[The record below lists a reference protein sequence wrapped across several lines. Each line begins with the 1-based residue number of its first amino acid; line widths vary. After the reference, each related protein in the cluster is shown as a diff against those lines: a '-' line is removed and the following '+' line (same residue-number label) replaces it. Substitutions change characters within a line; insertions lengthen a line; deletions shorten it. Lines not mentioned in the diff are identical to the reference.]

1 MAVLS
6 VAVHS
11 SCARSRVDTFGASIR
26 RKQTTPH
33 EITEF
38 SAIPDSVEGLLEIG
52 EYHTITFDVV
62 AIKEL
67 FTVIPHAGKVIGFR

>member
-11 SCARSRVDTFGASIR
+11 LCARSRVDAFGASIR
-26 RKQTTPH
+26 RKQSTTPH

-38 SAIPDSVEGLLEIG
+38 SAIPDSVE
-52 EYHTITFDVV
+52 VV
-62 AIKEL
+62 L
-67 FTVIPHAGKVIGFR
+67 GDW

>member
-11 SCARSRVDTFGASIR
+11 SCARSRVDAFGASIR
-26 RKQTTPH
+26 RKQSTTPH

-38 SAIPDSVEGLLEIG
+38 SAIPDSVEEFLEIG

-62 AIKEL
+62 AIKNFL
-67 FTVIPHAGKVIGFR
+67 L